1 MVNVD
6 TVLGYQRAEG
16 AGTGIVLKSDG
27 EILTNNHVIDGATQI
42 TVTIVAT
49 GKTYNAAVVGTD
61 RTDDIAVLQLDNAS
75 GLATAR
81 LGDSSSV
88 KVGDAVVGIGNA
100 GGRGV
105 PTSSSGSVV
114 QLGQTITATDE
125 NGGNPETLND
135 VIEISAQLQPGQS
148 GGPLYDAAGKVIG
161 LDAAGSVGGGR
172 FRVRSSST
180 AGYAIPINDALA
192 IAKQIESL
200 TPSKTITIG
209 TPPMLGVGAT
219 DATSPV
225 AGALITDVTAGTPA
239 AKIGLQAGDVITAVG
254 GTKVGSVDDLTQA
267 LASHK
272 AGDKITVTWAS
283 SGVTHSATATTIAGP
298 AN

>member
-1 MVNVD
+1 MVNID

-42 TVTIVAT
+42 TVTVVAT
-49 GKTYNAAVVGTD
+49 GKTYNASVVGTD

-75 GLATAR
+75 GLAMAR
-81 LGDSSSV
+81 LGDSSTV
-88 KVGDAVVGIGNA
+88 KVGDAVVGVGNA

-148 GGPLYDAAGKVIG
+148 GGPLYDAAAKVVG
-161 LDAAGSVGGGR
+161 LDAAGSAGSGGGR

-192 IAKQIESL
+192 VAKQIESGK
-200 TPSKTITIG
+200 PSKTITIG

-225 AGALITDVTAGTPA
+225 AGAIDHRRHHRNSRRQDRPPTR
-239 AKIGLQAGDVITAVG
+239 
-254 GTKVGSVDDLTQA
+254 
-267 LASHK
+267 
-272 AGDKITVTWAS
+272 
-283 SGVTHSATATTIAGP
+283 
-298 AN
+298 